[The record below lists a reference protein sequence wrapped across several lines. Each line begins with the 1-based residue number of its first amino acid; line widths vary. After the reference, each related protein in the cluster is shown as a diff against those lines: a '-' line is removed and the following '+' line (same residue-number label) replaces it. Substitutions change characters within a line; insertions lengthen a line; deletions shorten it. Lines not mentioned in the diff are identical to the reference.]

1 MLMDDAAARIVNEF
15 VARYEAAW
23 NEHGAD
29 AVAKLYT
36 ADSVLVGFT
45 TAIGRPEILKL
56 LEIIIGQGWT
66 RIKIKVVN
74 IRKVGDVILF
84 VNEYTATGSSGE
96 NTGKTISA
104 TASHV
109 LDSHRRRVVIGLAYG
124 ALNFDQD
131 LGAGNV

>member
-1 MLMDDAAARIVNEF
+1 MDDAAARIVNEF

-23 NEHGAD
+23 NERGAD

-36 ADSVLVGFT
+36 ADSVLVGFA
-45 TAIGRPEILKL
+45 TAIGRHEILKL
-56 LEIIIGQGWT
+56 LEVIIGQGWT
-66 RIKIKVVN
+66 RIKIKVV
-74 IRKVGDVILF
+74 IVRKVGDVILF

-109 LDSHRRRVVIGLAYG
+109 LVQIEG
-124 ALNFDQD
+124 AWLSA
-131 LGAGNV
+131 LHTAR